1 MILVHLSIYL
11 KEKRGW
17 LKNILNGFGSG
28 TLRSGRCLRL
38 GRNVKV
44 AVRDLILRFKLKDF
58 RRIKL
63 QDPMNHERKK
73 HKWLAIMFFMITGG
87 IFGLCL
93 YLITA
98 DAMNSE
104 ALAHTGNVGVASGA
118 GSVLSSDEP
127 RVRVVLRRDV
137 KNSFGK
143 VDVIYR
149 GIENNLVKLDVF
161 IRDLDPGYP
170 YRREIAYR
178 SAKDG
183 FRLGGV
189 RFELISA
196 GRTKAKLVWI
206 RRG

>member
-1 MILVHLSIYL
+1 
-11 KEKRGW
+11 
-17 LKNILNGFGSG
+17 
-28 TLRSGRCLRL
+28 
-38 GRNVKV
+38 
-44 AVRDLILRFKLKDF
+44 
-58 RRIKL
+58 
-63 QDPMNHERKK
+63 MNHERK
-73 HKWLAIMFFMITGG
+73 HKWLVILFFMVTGSV
-87 IFGLCL
+87 FGLFL

-98 DAMNSE
+98 GAVETN
-104 ALAHTGNVGVASGA
+104 ARANTGNVGVASAAGA
-118 GSVLSSDEP
+118 ELSSDEP

-149 GIENNLVKLDVF
+149 GLENDHVKLDVF
-161 IRDLDPGYP
+161 ILDLDPGYP
-170 YRREIAYR
+170 YRRKIAYH

-183 FRLGGV
+183 FRLGGM